1 MTSHKLIEQLSAEAD
16 KISQRAEKYRL
27 QDMAKGLDDEG
38 ELYCYLM
45 GKVQGLLDAAA
56 MLK

>member
-1 MTSHKLIEQLSAEAD
+1 MKAQLEGLAFETA
-16 KISQRAEKYRL
+16 KRAEKHREET
-27 QDMAKGLDDEG
+27 GEG

-56 MLK
+56 LIGE